1 MAKKIIAVLIILVAL
16 LLIFSN
22 QISNYYIKSQSEKLT
37 QNAIKE
43 VTAEDIKKNTESTN
57 TTEDMWDFGQVKALS
72 VDQTFEQ
79 LQMSMRKASYN
90 NSKSS
95 NGSDSEEVPRSEA
108 YTQDYIIGILRIP
121 SVNLEMAVLR
131 GVLND
136 NLLLGAGTL
145 RYDQV
150 LGSGNY
156 PIAGH
161 YSAYDG
167 VLFNRVIDLGV
178 GTMMYITDKTN
189 IYTYRVYDNIVVDET
204 DSHLIE
210 DQVAYDAGGP
220 VLSLMTCYYSGTS
233 GKRVF
238 VQGILESVTP
248 YTWDKFI
255 SLY

>member
-43 VTAEDIKKNTESTN
+43 VTAEDIKKNTENTS

-90 NSKSS
+90 NSKNS
-95 NGSDSEEVPRSEA
+95 NSTETSRSDY

-145 RYDQV
+145 RYDQS
-150 LGSGNY
+150 LGTGNY

-167 VLFNRVIDLGV
+167 VLFNRVIDLGA

-189 IYTYRVYDNIVVDET
+189 IYAYKVYDNIVVDET

-238 VQGILESVTP
+238 VQGILQSVTP